1 MLSKLFS
8 LFKKKEA
15 ESAKAEEEV
24 QSFNDSSDF
33 LEISSNDYV
42 CNNSDVITNDA
53 DADADA
59 DAFDKA
65 EAAILLEVLKLRE
78 LQEQQS
84 SESNDFSES
93 SSSNDYTSN
102 TSASNSDGVTDAD
115 ITVTNIIDDN
125 EAQSIIQKLQKQI
138 SDPINYR
145 KITPTEMI
153 NSPLINNKDVILY
166 YKTELVRDAKRL
178 KYVLGTINSDCF
190 LDISEDIHYLLCDDV
205 IDIPFIDL
213 CLLQYRFSNLYDFT
227 FDKNKSSFWYVR
239 AINNLNR
246 IDPSMIANGSIYK
259 KPVLSTFL
267 LENSVGE
274 LNAKI
279 SNAYA
284 DLGEMLLFRYVDFP
298 FNAFASYKYFI
309 KALQI
314 RSDNACAIRTLGS
327 LLYNMVMELYTP
339 HVYAGSNNLYSQ
351 DFKQLFDM
359 SDINSD
365 NKDMVDSYLLTQMS
379 LDDPK
384 SSLLEKAVD
393 ILKRGMSFHDPSSTG
408 MLADLYATILIDE
421 NIINDVDDKVRFLA
435 NFAISLGD
443 QTGCGL
449 AALIKTNVLSPN
461 ISKEDYEHLEQ
472 LAHKLISLP
481 NAFPNCKADGYY
493 VLGICCYANR
503 PHDVK
508 QAIDYLNTSL
518 KLDHSPNNKRKT
530 GVILSLLKA
539 LKAKID
545 KYK

>member
-15 ESAKAEEEV
+15 ESAKAKEEEEEV

-33 LEISSNDYV
+33 LEISSKDYV
-42 CNNSDVITNDA
+42 CNNSDVITN
-53 DADADA
+53 DA

-65 EAAILLEVLKLRE
+65 EAAILLEVLKLCE

-93 SSSNDYTSN
+93 SSSSTDYTSN

-153 NSPLINNKDVILY
+153 NSSLINNKDVILY

-190 LDISEDIHYLLCDDV
+190 LDISEDIHYLLCDDI

-213 CLLQYRFSNLYDFT
+213 CLLQYRFSNLYDFIFDK

-284 DLGEMLLFRYVDFP
+284 DLGEMLLFRYIDFP
-298 FNAFASYKYFI
+298 FNAFASYEYFI
-309 KALQI
+309 RALYIRPDNVLAI
-314 RSDNACAIRTLGS
+314 RSLGS
-327 LLYNMVMELYTP
+327 LLYNMAMKLYTP
-339 HVYAGSNNLYSQ
+339 HVYAGGHSLNSQ

-365 NKDMVDSYLLTQMS
+365 NKDMIDNYLLTRMA
-379 LDDPK
+379 LDYVKFP
-384 SSLLEKAVD
+384 LLNKAIN
-393 ILKRGMSFHDPSSTG
+393 ILELGMSFHDPSSTG
-408 MLADLYATILIDE
+408 MLADVYASID
-421 NIINDVDDKVRFLA
+421 IDDDDDKVIRIA
-435 NFAISLGD
+435 NTAIKLGD

-449 AALIKTNVLSPN
+449 AALIKTKVLSPN
-461 ISKEDYEHLEQ
+461 LSKEDYEHLEH

-481 NAFPNCKADGYY
+481 NAFPNCKADGYNA
-493 VLGICCYANR
+493 LCFCCYANR
-503 PHDVK
+503 HHDVK
-508 QAIDYLNTSL
+508 QAIDYLNTSR
-518 KLDHSPNNKRKT
+518 KLDHSPNNMRKT
-530 GVILSLLKA
+530 GVSLSL